1 MSHSKQSQSETQ
13 PLFDPYS
20 DPVAYLASLGVEA
33 ELVEVITRLP
43 EAA

>member
-1 MSHSKQSQSETQ
+1 MSNSKQSQRETQ
-13 PLFDPYS
+13 PLPDPYS
-20 DPVAYLASLGVEA
+20 DPVAYLATLGVEA